1 MRRNPESM
9 AKFGVYFYG
18 VVKSLIVE
26 IPIGPR
32 ADEIIRFVHRVPVR
46 FSRSSKSRCF
56 SSQ

>member
-26 IPIGPR
+26 IPIGPP
-32 ADEIIRFVHRVPVR
+32 ADEIIRFAHRVPVR